1 MRAVRRVSGRAGQA
15 QMKFRYL
22 IRENTKQDFYLA
34 ILGTNKHTPFFS
46 ARADSWAPGFQITVG
61 TQSAIAVGNPRSDSV
76 FNEIANLGC
85 CPFEDCTF
93 LPAPIDTG

>member
-34 ILGTNKHTPFFS
+34 VLDTNKHTPFFS
-46 ARADSWAPGFQITVG
+46 ARADSWAQGFQITVG
-61 TQSAIAVGNPRSDSV
+61 TQSAIAVWNPRSDSSSTKSQISV
-76 FNEIANLGC
+76 AARSRTVPSF
-85 CPFEDCTF
+85 PR
-93 LPAPIDTG
+93 P